1 MNLRQFAV
9 STRNLASRT
18 AEGLARLARL
28 ERFLAAVCLAIPAL
42 LIGFDHGPIR
52 ESISAYYSM
61 EQAQVFYVPLTVAA
75 MLFVVNGVVKKKRAY
90 NTRLGLMLIGVVLF
104 NHDDFSRLHTA
115 FAVAFF
121 GGNAVVMVWYSPK
134 KELWFKVLLVGG
146 IVLAMAGCYWLDWF
160 TLFYAE
166 WLSFGII
173 AAHYILES
181 RGIIE

>member
-1 MNLRQFAV
+1 MR
-9 STRNLASRT
+9 
-18 AEGLARLARL
+18 
-28 ERFLAAVCLAIPAL
+28 ERFAA
-42 LIGFDHGPIR
+42 R
-52 ESISAYYSM
+52 RR
-61 EQAQVFYVPLTVAA
+61 
-75 MLFVVNGVVKKKRAY
+75 GVGGLNVLCP
-90 NTRLGLMLIGVVLF
+90 NTLLGLMLIGVVLF

>member
-1 MNLRQFAV
+1 MHLRQVAS
-9 STRNLASRT
+9 STLRLVDKAKDS
-18 AEGLARLARL
+18 LARLARL
-28 ERFLAAVCLAIPAL
+28 ERVLAALCLLVPGL
-42 LIGFDHGPIR
+42 LIWADGGTIR

-75 MLFVVNGVVKKKRAY
+75 MLFVVNGVVKDKRSY
-90 NTRLGLMLIGVVLF
+90 NTLLGLALAGVVLF
-104 NHDDFSRLHTA
+104 NHDDFSLLHTA

-121 GGNAVVMVWYSPK
+121 GGNAVVMVRFSPR

-160 TLFYAE
+160 TLFHAE

-181 RGIIE
+181 LGLIE